1 MLRDSPDAAQ
11 DRRLHPAARVRI
23 LPRMNFFHGCTA
35 LITGA
40 SSGIG
45 EEFARQLAPHARSLI
60 LVARRLDRLEA
71 LKGELDRPGLTIH
84 CHAADLG
91 DEVQIEA
98 LLASLAASGE
108 RVSLLINNAG
118 LGDHGFF
125 EDSDWSRVSAMLD
138 VNIKA
143 LTWLTHALLP
153 DLVRAGRGAI
163 LNVSSIASLLP
174 LPKMAVYAA
183 TKAYVTS
190 FSEALRAELRG
201 TGVSVTALCPG
212 PVSTEFGRIADRPD
226 GRDPMP
232 APEIFKVPVEDVAAA
247 GLAAVE
253 HDRARVIPGWFICV
267 AMTLATLV
275 PIFVLRI
282 FLTQRRSGER

>member
-1 MLRDSPDAAQ
+1 
-11 DRRLHPAARVRI
+11 
-23 LPRMNFFHGCTA
+23 MNFFHGCTA

-40 SSGIG
+40 SSGLG
-45 EEFARQLAPHARSLI
+45 AEFARQLAPHARSLI
-60 LVARRLDRLEA
+60 LVARRRERLET
-71 LKGELDRPGLTIH
+71 LKEELDRPGLTIH
-84 CHAADLG
+84 CHAADVA

-98 LLASLAASGE
+98 LLAALAASGE

-118 LGDHGFF
+118 LGDHGLF
-125 EDSDWSRVSAMLD
+125 ENSDWPRVEAMLD

-143 LTWLTHALLP
+143 LTRLTHAVLP

-183 TKAYVTS
+183 SKAYVTS

-212 PVSTEFGRIADRPD
+212 PVNTEFFNIAERVDSRES
-226 GRDPMP
+226 MP
-232 APEIFKVPVEDVAAA
+232 APEVFKVPAEEVVATA
-247 GLAAVE
+247 LHAVE
-253 HDRARVIPGWFICV
+253 CDRARVIPGWLVCII
-267 AMTLATLV
+267 MTIASLV
-275 PIFVLRI
+275 PIFILRLFI
-282 FLTQRRSGER
+282 AQHRREKAEG

>member
-1 MLRDSPDAAQ
+1 
-11 DRRLHPAARVRI
+11 
-23 LPRMNFFHGCTA
+23 MNFFDGCTA

-40 SSGIG
+40 SSGLG
-45 EEFARQLAPHARSLI
+45 AEFAHQLAPHAHALI
-60 LVARRLDRLEA
+60 LVARRLERLEA
-71 LKGELDRPGLTIH
+71 LKAELERPGLTIH
-84 CHAADLG
+84 CHAADLS
-91 DEVQIEA
+91 DEVQTEA
-98 LLASLAASGE
+98 LLAALVASGE
-108 RVSLLINNAG
+108 RVTLLINNAG

-125 EDSDWSRVSAMLD
+125 EDSEWPRVSAMLE

-143 LTWLTHALLP
+143 LTRLTHAVLP

-190 FSEALRAELRG
+190 FSEALRAELRS
-201 TGVSVTALCPG
+201 TGVTITALCPG
-212 PVSTEFGRIADRPD
+212 PVDTEFSLTADRPD

-232 APEIFKVPVEDVAAA
+232 APEIFKVPAEDVVAA

-253 HDRARVIPGWFICV
+253 RDRARSIPGWFVCV
-267 AMTLATLV
+267 VMTIASLV
-275 PIFVLRI
+275 PIFLLRL
-282 FLTQRRSGER
+282 FLTQRRREHLS

>member
-1 MLRDSPDAAQ
+1 
-11 DRRLHPAARVRI
+11 
-23 LPRMNFFHGCTA
+23 MNFFHGCTA

-45 EEFARQLAPHARSLI
+45 EQFARQLAPHARSLI

-71 LKGELDRPGLTIH
+71 LKLELDRPGLTIH
-84 CHAADLG
+84 CHTADLA
-91 DEVQIEA
+91 DEVQTEA
-98 LLASLAASGE
+98 LLAALAASGE
-108 RVSLLINNAG
+108 RVSLLVNNAG

-125 EDSDWSRVSAMLD
+125 EESDWSRVSAMLD

-143 LTWLTHALLP
+143 LTRLTHALLP

-163 LNVSSIASLLP
+163 LNVSSMAGLLP

-212 PVSTEFGRIADRPD
+212 PVSTEFGRIADRP
-226 GRDPMP
+226 GTGESLP
-232 APEIFKVPVEDVAAA
+232 APEIFKVPAEDVARA
-247 GLAAVE
+247 GLDAVE
-253 HDRARVIPGWFICV
+253 RDRARVIPGWFVCTV
-267 AMTLATLV
+267 MTIATLV
-275 PIFVLRI
+275 PIFIVRL
-282 FLTQRRSGER
+282 FLTQRRAEKR